1 MSYHH
6 GWVTDKKQAY
16 NTSDVLYEI
25 LEYNNT
31 GQYRSEEDDYTPLL
45 PEQTHEIGDTENK
58 NNCGFCVED

>member
-31 GQYRSEEDDYTPLL
+31 GQYRSEEDD
-45 PEQTHEIGDTENK
+45 
-58 NNCGFCVED
+58 